1 MLRVAIET
9 VDIKLCTRLAFEG
22 TSLSTRFDECDGC
35 TPLLY
40 LLSQSPLRNDQIEM
54 AEFLILQ
61 GASIEG
67 AAGYRWFENW
77 FTVWHFITYF
87 GYARLLQILLDRY
100 PSSLFELKTIIHPL
114 HLAVLKGN
122 YQCVQLILH
131 HCQTQPRTQVF
142 SLAERFR

>member
-9 VDIKLCTRLAFEG
+9 VDIELCTRLAYGG
-22 TSLSTRFDECDGC
+22 TSLGTGLDGCDGC

-67 AAGYRWFENW
+67 SAGHRLSENW
-77 FTVWHFITYF
+77 FTVWHFITHF
-87 GYARLLQILLDRY
+87 GYTRLLQILLDKY

-131 HCQTQPRTQVF
+131 HCHTQPGTQVL
-142 SLAERFR
+142 SLAEQFC